1 MDPGEPVSSTPSTAA
16 GVHPFAPGS
25 GEACI
30 QSGVDTRLGIHES
43 ALRQVQEISKQRLL
57 HHWC

>member
-1 MDPGEPVSSTPSTAA
+1 MDPGEPVSSAAFTADE
-16 GVHPFAPGS
+16 VHPFAPGS

-30 QSGVDTRLGIHES
+30 QSGVDTRLGIDES